1 MYVVFIGKMHS
12 MNRCN
17 IYMLRS
23 YTVFTASVCYTL
35 NVYMGFQSK
44 EYYHFVE
51 NGGGGEKYQLYGCS

>member
-1 MYVVFIGKMHS
+1 

>member
-1 MYVVFIGKMHS
+1 

-17 IYMLRS
+17 IYNLEAILYLQHLYS
-23 YTVFTASVCYTL
+23 
-35 NVYMGFQSK
+35 VYMGFQSK